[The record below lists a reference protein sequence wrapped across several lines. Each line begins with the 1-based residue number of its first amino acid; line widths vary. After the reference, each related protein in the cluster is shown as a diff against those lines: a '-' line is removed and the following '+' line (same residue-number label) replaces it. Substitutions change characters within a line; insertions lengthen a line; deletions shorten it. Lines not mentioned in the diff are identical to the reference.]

1 MSGLHRSE
9 LSVGTAL
16 QETVQAEA
24 VRKLNSLTKRLGFG
38 KVLGYYYCID
48 NRRKQEWKAGA
59 DMQRK
64 IIAAR
69 FFLLLLFFMEL
80 CMLSSAKAAVIN
92 ATTWQYR
99 EGGSAADDEGI
110 AAQAGNSSAGWKS
123 FDFPSKPVAPDARII
138 WLTSRIS
145 GDDPTHNMLFFYD
158 YGTGG
163 TSLAG
168 VSADL
173 WRWCI

>member
-1 MSGLHRSE
+1 
-9 LSVGTAL
+9 
-16 QETVQAEA
+16 
-24 VRKLNSLTKRLGFG
+24 
-38 KVLGYYYCID
+38 
-48 NRRKQEWKAGA
+48 
-59 DMQRK
+59 MQRK